1 MIKNYDIISYKKN
14 MFEEKCVQTH
24 ILLSVPFNIDFLNQT
39 RIRPPSIVPSLNTE
53 SIVSEVIAL

>member
-1 MIKNYDIISYKKN
+1 MIINRDINNHKKKYVRKNAFKL
-14 MFEEKCVQTH
+14 

-39 RIRPPSIVPSLNTE
+39 RIRPPPIVPSLNTE